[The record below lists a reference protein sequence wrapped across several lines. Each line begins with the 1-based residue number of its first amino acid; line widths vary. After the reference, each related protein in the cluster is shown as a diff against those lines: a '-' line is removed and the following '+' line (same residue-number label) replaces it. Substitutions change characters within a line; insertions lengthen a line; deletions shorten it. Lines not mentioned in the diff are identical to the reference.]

1 MGGLKDKKPVT
12 ERSMKK
18 RVPGKGTV
26 TCKGPEAETERKA
39 KPEMTQEQKALLIR
53 KGYRPE
59 QYVIL
64 FDFQKTMIIRNIV
77 TKEPSVIEKD

>member
-1 MGGLKDKKPVT
+1 MAK
-12 ERSMKK
+12 
-18 RVPGKGTV
+18 
-26 TCKGPEAETERKA
+26 